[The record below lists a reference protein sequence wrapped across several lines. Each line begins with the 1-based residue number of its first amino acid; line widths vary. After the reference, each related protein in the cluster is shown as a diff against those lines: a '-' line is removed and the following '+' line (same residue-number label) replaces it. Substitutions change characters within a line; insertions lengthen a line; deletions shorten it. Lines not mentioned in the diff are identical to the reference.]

1 MGPSACAG
9 SPLQTRPVPPPALL
23 QELLDLHRRYVHCAA
38 DDACSYGGRAA
49 VRCAVDEALAAA
61 LMLAGRMA
69 SAVSAAGGDEGWAQ
83 VWTFLGARPR
93 SLQLEGRLG
102 RIYSA
107 RCLLRC
113 PGPCCSLA
121 MRPR

>member
-1 MGPSACAG
+1 MRRHPSPDTPCA
-9 SPLQTRPVPPPALL
+9 SPSLF

-83 VWTFLGARPR
+83 VWTHPWERGPAAC
-93 SLQLEGRLG
+93 SGRAGWRAWAHL
-102 RIYSA
+102 
-107 RCLLRC
+107 
-113 PGPCCSLA
+113 
-121 MRPR
+121 